1 MQEILRTEGRRGRM
15 RKEEVQTLV
24 TGRGAAKE
32 NNKMNDPSQKKKK
45 KSEKNST
52 INALNAFDII
62 QHPFMIIILNKLAIE
77 RHSNNL
83 IEIIL

>member
-24 TGRGAAKE
+24 TGREAAKE

-45 KSEKNST
+45 KKT
-52 INALNAFDII
+52 
-62 QHPFMIIILNKLAIE
+62 K
-77 RHSNNL
+77 
-83 IEIIL
+83 